1 MSPFVGGRWKK
12 TCNIFKFVEKIR
24 FRKDDQIIALNT
36 FGIRNEQHLR
46 CTWSRRI
53 FSLLSLCLRN
63 DALIETLS
71 HLIYEERKIE
81 SFDDIFG
88 FHAECNLKVNNRAII
103 HSPAAGSEGSTDKM
117 LIWNIHNLD
126 RCQLLDAH
134 PFNYIIDAVRCL
146 NTFSHSNV
154 FYYGP
159 THFSDTHVNEGNL
172 CAKMEHWPI
181 WDELNAAK
189 LSN

>member
-103 HSPAAGSEGSTDKM
+103 HSPAAGSAGSTDKM

-134 PFNYIIDAVRCL
+134 PFNYYWRRSVL
-146 NTFSHSNV
+146 EYVFSLECILLW
-154 FYYGP
+154 
-159 THFSDTHVNEGNL
+159 SDSFQRYTRQRRKPLRKNGAL
-172 CAKMEHWPI
+172 ADMRWTQR
-181 WDELNAAK
+181 
-189 LSN
+189 S